1 MSGEYLD
8 IRIRIKDAKVIDK
21 LEILRLERGI
31 SSNSFIIKAIAE
43 KLRREGYLQGGI
55 MEHQKVKGEKKQK
68 ELSDTE
74 QLRRSLQKIAMR
86 KP

>member
-1 MSGEYLD
+1 MKDKDYIEVRVD
-8 IRIRIKDAKVIDK
+8 VKDAEIMEK
-21 LEILRLERGI
+21 LDILRLERGI
-31 SSNSFIIKAIAE
+31 SSNSFIIQAIAE
-43 KLRREGYLQGGI
+43 KLRREGYLQNGVKA
-55 MEHQKVKGEKKQK
+55 HQPKQK

>member
-1 MSGEYLD
+1 MKNKDYIEVRVD
-8 IRIRIKDAKVIDK
+8 VKDAEIVEK
-21 LEILRLERGI
+21 LDILRLEHGI
-31 SSNSFIIKAIAE
+31 SSNSFIIQSIAE
-43 KLRREGYLQGGI
+43 KLRREGYLQNGVKA
-55 MEHQKVKGEKKQK
+55 HQLKQK